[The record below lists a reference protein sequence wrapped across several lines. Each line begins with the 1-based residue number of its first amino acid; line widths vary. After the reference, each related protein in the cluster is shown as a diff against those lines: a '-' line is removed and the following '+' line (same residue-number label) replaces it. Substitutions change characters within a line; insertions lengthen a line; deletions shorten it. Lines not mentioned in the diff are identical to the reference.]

1 MVCLACLLPLFLVPI
16 VNFLPVLVDY
26 IMAKIYGAL
35 GWEYRKP
42 VRVPPSCPYKPPVA
56 TKNDSPLGSQ
66 EDSGAPY
73 PVEKL
78 SKAGIATDPTA
89 NDKSA

>member
-35 GWEYRKP
+35 GWENRKP
-42 VRVPPSCPYKPPVA
+42 VRVPPSCPYKPPAAV
-56 TKNDSPLGSQ
+56 KNDSTLGSQ
-66 EDSGAPY
+66 EESGAPL

-78 SKAGIATDPTA
+78 FETGTATDPTA
-89 NDKSA
+89 KDKSA